1 MAQELWIIEAS
12 FIANGIRY
20 GFEGDRL
27 REYVE
32 KRLRQSE
39 EFEERSARRQECA
52 LRTELNEKLKKINER
67 IASSKYEGAKR
78 DLLASRERTPDKAW
92 KTLLTDKQRS
102 EEYSKPVGGS
112 VPRPTGSVQCMAT
125 SVGDAQKQLESRPN
139 DVEAQDV
146 EAKDVEAQD
155 VEAQDV
161 EAQDVEAQD
170 VEAQDVEAQDVEAQ
184 GLEAQQLEAQELE
197 AQDEEAQ
204 GVEDKETRRAILV
217 STEEVSGETVWNTE
231 IGCVS
236 SGPAS
241 APRGSD
247 PVTVSCVA
255 SHSGRLRVLLSGA
268 KASSVTAALVSTI
281 DAEHVGVNVEVKPSG
296 AESTQQRMDKF
307 AITILGRSAVIPVC
321 ALVKPTLELDLKC
334 ASLQT
339 IAQLAEMVSTG
350 NIPPWPPPQQR
361 MTRSGRVVKAPIV
374 FDL

>member
-39 EFEERSARRQECA
+39 EFEEHSARRQEGA
-52 LRTELNEKLKKINER
+52 LRTEFNEKLKKMDER
-67 IASSKYEGAKR
+67 IAVSTYYEEAKR
-78 DLLASRERTPDKAW
+78 DLLASPGRTPDKAC

-112 VPRPTGSVQCMAT
+112 DPRPTGSVQCMAT

-146 EAKDVEAQD
+146 EAQD

-161 EAQDVEAQD
+161 EAQDVEA
-170 VEAQDVEAQDVEAQ
+170 EE
-184 GLEAQQLEAQELE
+184 LEAEELE
-197 AQDEEAQ
+197 AQDLEAQDLETQ
-204 GVEDKETRRAILV
+204 GVEAEKMRRAILLV

-231 IGCVS
+231 SRCVSSDSAPAPGRSSVPVTMSCVTAHIVELYDIFGCVL

-241 APRGSD
+241 APCRSGS
-247 PVTVSCVA
+247 VTVSCA
-255 SHSGRLRVLLSGA
+255 TAHSGKLRDVECSE
-268 KASSVTAALVSTI
+268 LVGIS
-281 DAEHVGVNVEVKPSG
+281 D
-296 AESTQQRMDKF
+296 
-307 AITILGRSAVIPVC
+307 
-321 ALVKPTLELDLKC
+321 
-334 ASLQT
+334 
-339 IAQLAEMVSTG
+339 
-350 NIPPWPPPQQR
+350 IPPWPPPQQQ
-361 MTRSGRVVKAPIV
+361 MTRSKPQIV
-374 FDL
+374 

>member
-12 FIANGIRY
+12 FIASGIRY
-20 GFEGDRL
+20 GFEGDGL

-39 EFEERSARRQECA
+39 EFEERSARRQEGA
-52 LRTELNEKLKKINER
+52 LRTEFDEKLKKMNEL

-112 VPRPTGSVQCMAT
+112 DPRPTASMQCMTT
-125 SVGDAQKQLESRPN
+125 SVGDAQKQLESRPKDAEAQ

-146 EAKDVEAQD
+146 EAQY

-184 GLEAQQLEAQELE
+184 GVE
-197 AQDEEAQ
+197 AQDVEVQ
-204 GVEDKETRRAILV
+204 GVEAKEMRRAILV
-217 STEEVSGETVWNTE
+217 STEKVSGETVWNME
-231 IGCVS
+231 IRCML

-241 APRGSD
+241 APRGSG
-247 PVTVSCVA
+247 PVTVSCVTAKICKLIGCVLSGPSSAPCRSGSLTA
-255 SHSGRLRVLLSGA
+255 SCVTAHSGKLRE
-268 KASSVTAALVSTI
+268 I
-281 DAEHVGVNVEVKPSG
+281 E
-296 AESTQQRMDKF
+296 
-307 AITILGRSAVIPVC
+307 
-321 ALVKPTLELDLKC
+321 
-334 ASLQT
+334 
-339 IAQLAEMVSTG
+339 LAEVVSSSD
-350 NIPPWPPPQQR
+350 IPPWPPPQQR
-361 MTRSGRVVKAPIV
+361 MTRSGRVVRAPVV

>member
-39 EFEERSARRQECA
+39 EFEERGARRQECA
-52 LRTELNEKLKKINER
+52 LRAEFNEKLKEMAER
-67 IASSKYEGAKR
+67 IAVSTYYEEAKR
-78 DLLASRERTPDKAW
+78 DLLASHGRTPDKAC

-102 EEYSKPVGGS
+102 EECLKPVTGS
-112 VPRPTGSVQCMAT
+112 DPRPTASVQSVAT

-139 DVEAQDV
+139 DVEAQD
-146 EAKDVEAQD
+146 E
-155 VEAQDV
+155 

-184 GLEAQQLEAQELE
+184 GVEAQELEAQDLEAQDVEAQEAQELEAQELEAQELEAQELEAQELEAQELEAQELEAQELEAQELE
-197 AQDEEAQ
+197 AQDIKAQ

-231 IGCVS
+231 IRCVSSDSAPAPGRSSVPVTMSCVTAHIVELYDIIGCVL

-241 APRGSD
+241 APCRSGS
-247 PVTVSCVA
+247 VTVSCA
-255 SHSGRLRVLLSGA
+255 TAHSGELRDVELSE
-268 KASSVTAALVSTI
+268 V
-281 DAEHVGVNVEVKPSG
+281 VGIS
-296 AESTQQRMDKF
+296 D
-307 AITILGRSAVIPVC
+307 IL
-321 ALVKPTLELDLKC
+321 
-334 ASLQT
+334 
-339 IAQLAEMVSTG
+339 
-350 NIPPWPPPQQR
+350 PWPPPQQQ
-361 MTRSGRVVKAPIV
+361 MTRSKPQIV
-374 FDL
+374 

>member
-39 EFEERSARRQECA
+39 EFEELSARRQEGA
-52 LRTELNEKLKKINER
+52 LRTEFNEKLKKINER
-67 IASSKYEGAKR
+67 IASGKYEGAKR
-78 DLLASRERTPDKAW
+78 DLLATRERTPDKAW

-102 EEYSKPVGGS
+102 EEHSKPVGGS
-112 VPRPTGSVQCMAT
+112 DPRPTGSVQCMAT

-139 DVEAQDV
+139 DVEANDVEAQDVQAQDV
-146 EAKDVEAQD
+146 EVQDVEAQD

-184 GLEAQQLEAQELE
+184 DVEAQDVEAQDVEAQELEAQELAQELEAKELEAQELEAQELEAQELE
-197 AQDEEAQ
+197 AQDLETQ
-204 GVEDKETRRAILV
+204 GVVAEKMRRVILLV

-231 IGCVS
+231 IRGVSSDSAPAPGRSSVPVTVSWVTAHIVELYDIIGCVL

-241 APRGSD
+241 ASCRSGS
-247 PVTVSCVA
+247 VTVSCA
-255 SHSGRLRVLLSGA
+255 TAHSGKLREI
-268 KASSVTAALVSTI
+268 KM
-281 DAEHVGVNVEVKPSG
+281 AEVVGIS
-296 AESTQQRMDKF
+296 D
-307 AITILGRSAVIPVC
+307 IL
-321 ALVKPTLELDLKC
+321 
-334 ASLQT
+334 
-339 IAQLAEMVSTG
+339 
-350 NIPPWPPPQQR
+350 PWPPPQQQ
-361 MTRSGRVVKAPIV
+361 MTRSKPQIV
-374 FDL
+374 